1 MKQQTLRPRTW
12 YPWVVLSL
20 TLLTS
25 VIAGAQTIVPPIAE
39 YRGKIQG
46 QFELRND
53 SDAPMAVILEAHSFT
68 VHPDGSMAYEP
79 VSADLQLEMGNT
91 SFVIEPGGT
100 HFVFYKAKARSKSA
114 WFVITSTMTR
124 AVPIRGQMRINLVL
138 PHVVYLYQKERMKP
152 QDVTVKL
159 QSTESSTQTLE
170 IVNNTDKL
178 SRLALVECKGFEKET
193 ESGGVPIFPGGTR
206 YIKIECGTPRSDA
219 KLKVHFQDGF
229 TLEAPRQP

>member
-12 YPWVVLSL
+12 YPWVVLGL
-20 TLLTS
+20 ALLTS

-46 QFELRND
+46 QLELRND
-53 SDAPMAVILEAHSFT
+53 SDAPMAVILEVHSFK
-68 VHPDGSMAYEP
+68 VSSEGSMSYEP

-100 HFVFYKAKARSKSA
+100 HLVFYKAKVKSKSA

-138 PHVVYLYQKERMKP
+138 PHVVYLYQKERLKP

-159 QSTESSTQTLE
+159 QPTDSATQTLE
-170 IVNNTDKL
+170 IVNSTDKL
-178 SRLALVECKGFEKET
+178 SRLSLVECKGFDKEA

-206 YIKIECGTPRSDA
+206 FIKMECGAPRSDA

-229 TLEAPRQP
+229 TLEATRQP

>member
-1 MKQQTLRPRTW
+1 MKQQTLRTRTW
-12 YPWVVLSL
+12 YPWVVLGL
-20 TLLTS
+20 ALLTS

-53 SDAPMAVILEAHSFT
+53 SDAPMAVILEVHSFK
-68 VHPDGSMAYEP
+68 VSPEGSMSYEP
-79 VSADLQLEMGNT
+79 VSSDLQLEMGNT

-100 HFVFYKAKARSKSA
+100 HLVFYKAKVKSKSA

-138 PHVVYLYQKERMKP
+138 PHVVYLYQKERLKP

-159 QSTESSTQTLE
+159 QPTDNATQTLE
-170 IVNNTDKL
+170 IVNSTDKL
-178 SRLALVECKGFEKET
+178 SRLSLVECKGFDKEA
-193 ESGGVPIFPGGTR
+193 ESGGMPIFPGGTR
-206 YIKIECGTPRSDA
+206 FIKMECGAPRSDA

-229 TLEAPRQP
+229 TLEATRQP